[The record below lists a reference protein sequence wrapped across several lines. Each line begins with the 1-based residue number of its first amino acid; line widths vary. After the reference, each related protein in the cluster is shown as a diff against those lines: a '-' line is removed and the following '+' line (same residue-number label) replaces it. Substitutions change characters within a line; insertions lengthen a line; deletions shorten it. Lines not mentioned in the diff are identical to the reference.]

1 MINIIK
7 DIDDINKFVSQ
18 FPADT
23 VIGAAS
29 VRSIPISTLKAF
41 ERDDVNNVL
50 PVIILK
56 GIEYGGCAE
65 EDYYNHYLMA
75 KDRVRE
81 IYGDSKKLF
90 EPVIYSNIELWR
102 LFNVRYANYLM
113 RKYDLSNVCLTCR
126 AYRILIQIH
135 MASLFNKKVILENR
149 VNSNSLRIK
158 KEDALDLKFS
168 RSNDRL
174 FQDFSI
180 DAINTL
186 KDYERVEEV
195 AYLLGDKW
203 YFLDKEPS
211 CLFSG
216 AWKDLDR
223 DDLHKHDVPEIVVDK
238 YIYPISNLLI
248 KQLNSNFK
256 TDPKTID
263 RLISDYLRLI

>member
-102 LFNVRYANYLM
+102 LFNVRFANYLM
-113 RKYDLSNVCLTCR
+113 RKYDLSKSFQAPL
-126 AYRILIQIH
+126 
-135 MASLFNKKVILENR
+135 NKHEGYL
-149 VNSNSLRIK
+149 
-158 KEDALDLKFS
+158 S
-168 RSNDRL
+168 RKYHLSPNKYAT
-174 FQDFSI
+174 SS
-180 DAINTL
+180 TL
-186 KDYERVEEV
+186 
-195 AYLLGDKW
+195 
-203 YFLDKEPS
+203 S
-211 CLFSG
+211 
-216 AWKDLDR
+216 
-223 DDLHKHDVPEIVVDK
+223 
-238 YIYPISNLLI
+238 
-248 KQLNSNFK
+248 
-256 TDPKTID
+256 
-263 RLISDYLRLI
+263 